1 MISEVKNR
9 KNLLPGNGRV
19 EYKKLVEGFSALK

>member
-9 KNLLPGNGRV
+9 KNLLPRYGRV
-19 EYKKLVEGFSALK
+19 EIEKLIERLSTF